1 MMKLLPL
8 LLVLSIF
15 AAVQL
20 AQSAPTS
27 TTVNNSL
34 GTFLS
39 KYVPSATVSS
49 SAFFSQSVGNSSYV
63 VMKSASGKYLV
74 INVTSG
80 RYSILTNASQIST
93 VLKPYLLAIYYPSQ
107 SVFTNLSASMHAY
120 INQSSPPLSDCL
132 IETGLNQYTCTAA
145 NNCFSCQ
152 TVPNCKR
159 VLSAAGGP
167 NGVFA
172 LGIMNFSS
180 HYSLLNQSY
189 NGFLSDLSK
198 LNESDFGS
206 EIGSL
211 STFYRNISSLSA
223 ELPRNP
229 IFPLPKNFSPSQFQG
244 CNAYITTEAPWY
256 CVDLGYCQYTTFN
269 GVLLSSIGAQLNSLE
284 SLPLSDS
291 AVLNTSKSSASYAD
305 SFVQPVITQQ
315 LTAQF
320 AAFLNTTYPKYNSTL
335 EEAMF
340 LNARFSNATLSSS
353 IYAIESEFA
362 SILNATIHQ
371 NITSANSTMLGM
383 LKGLN
388 TLDAKIGAAYM
399 PVYNTSVNNTV
410 LIAKQELNYRTVPY
424 QLAKLAALQESINT
438 QLNSKVNST
447 QLSSIAS
454 SLSGIKSSALG
465 FNPIFSAPA
474 LVKGIDGPIASSIM
488 SGSTASVASKLA
500 SAPFYAAIISF
511 LIGLIVILAFYSL
524 TYYRLKKKRKI
535 RITHRTRRAWKA
547 LFIVLFALLLVYTYA
562 TYAYASSANSFL
574 PINQFLG
581 SVRSSNTVIVAA
593 NLSNPI
599 TSQTLEC
606 AVSLNSTLASMGKHV
621 ITIGIDNGT
630 CTLGNSTSARCYDE
644 LLASQKPIIYLNSL
658 STYFNGMYGSVF
670 HVSGNFEN
678 GSSCYVS
685 RMLQL
690 AK

>member
-8 LLVLSIF
+8 LLILSMF

-27 TTVNNSL
+27 ITVNNSL

-39 KYVPSATVSS
+39 KYIPSATVSS
-49 SAFFSQSVGNSSYV
+49 SAFFSQGVGNASYV
-63 VMKSASGKYLV
+63 IMKSTGGKYLV
-74 INVTSG
+74 VNVTSG
-80 RYSILTNASQIST
+80 RYSILINESHISV
-93 VLKPYLLAIYYPSQ
+93 VLRPYLLAEYYPAQ
-107 SVFTNLSASMHAY
+107 SALANLSASMHAY
-120 INQSSPPLSDCL
+120 INQSAPPLADCL
-132 IETGLNQYTCTAA
+132 VETGLSQYTCTAA

-152 TVPNCKR
+152 AIPNCR
-159 VLSAAGGP
+159 LLLDQAGGP
-167 NGVFA
+167 GGVFS
-172 LGIMNFSS
+172 LSIMNFSAN
-180 HYSLLNQSY
+180 YGMLNQSY
-189 NGFLSDLSK
+189 NGFLSGLSK

-206 EIGSL
+206 TIGAL
-211 STFYRNISSLSA
+211 GAFYRNISSLST
-223 ELPRNP
+223 ELPHNP
-229 IFPLPKNFSPSQFQG
+229 LFPLPKNFSSSQFQG
-244 CNAYITTEAPWY
+244 CGAYIPTKAPWY
-256 CVDLGYCQYTTFN
+256 CVDLAYCRYTTFN
-269 GVLLSSIGAQLNSLE
+269 GVLLSSIGAQLSSLE
-284 SLPLSDS
+284 SLPISDS
-291 AVLNTSKSSASYAD
+291 GVLNTSKASASYAD

-315 LTAQF
+315 LSAQF
-320 AAFLNTTYPKYNSTL
+320 SAFINATYPKYNSTL

-340 LNARFSNATLSSS
+340 LDARFSNTTLSSS
-353 IYAIESEFA
+353 ISAIGSEFA
-362 SILNATIHQ
+362 SILNASIHQ

-388 TLDAKIGAAYM
+388 SLDSKIGAEYM
-399 PVYNTSVNNTV
+399 PVYNTSINNTV
-410 LIAKQELNYRTVPY
+410 LIAKQELNYKTVPY

-454 SLSGIKSSALG
+454 SLSGIKSSVSG

-474 LVKGIDGPIASSIM
+474 LVKEIDGPLASSLM
-488 SGSTASVASKLA
+488 SRSTVSVASKLA

-511 LIGLIVILAFYSL
+511 LIGLIIILAFYSL
-524 TYYRLKKKRKI
+524 TYSRLKRKRKI

-547 LFIVLFALLLVYTYA
+547 LFIMLFVILLVYTYA

-581 SVRSSNTVIVAA
+581 GVRSSNTVIVAA

-599 TSQTLEC
+599 TSPTLEC

-621 ITIGIDNGT
+621 ITVGIENGT
-630 CTLGNSTSARCYDE
+630 CTLGNSTSSRCYDA
-644 LLASQKPIIYLNSL
+644 LLASQKPIVYLNSL

-685 RMLQL
+685 RMMQL